1 MQGGQNAAGRSG
13 RSEDPNAEHP
23 QPRGAEKPRARSGAG
38 RALRARAA
46 RPRARSRSP
55 ARRSGSG
62 SRARA
67 LGASL
72 VRLLHSL
79 RAEWSVGSSCGT
91 GWEGRRRG
99 GEGRRRPGPEE
110 GPQPAAGESGEPGW
124 GKARVGARSP
134 CASPLAS
141 LPATGHCSQSA
152 APCLGVLEPR
162 RPRGFFSCCTHHTP
176 PLTPRTQNPE
186 PKRGKESLLPPLPLP
201 VPIPLPGFCV
211 RSPNS
216 KPYSTLPVRR
226 WGPHEVL

>member
-1 MQGGQNAAGRSG
+1 MQGGQDAAGESG

-55 ARRSGSG
+55 TRRSGSG

-99 GEGRRRPGPEE
+99 GEAAPRSGG
-110 GPQPAAGESGEPGW
+110 GAAAGGGGEVGSGLGESPG
-124 GKARVGARSP
+124 GRTLPPHFSP
-134 CASPLAS
+134 RLA
-141 LPATGHCSQSA
+141 ACYGHCSHST
-152 APCLGVLEPR
+152 APCLGVLEPS
-162 RPRGFFSCCTHHTP
+162 RPRGFFSC
-176 PLTPRTQNPE
+176 
-186 PKRGKESLLPPLPLP
+186 
-201 VPIPLPGFCV
+201 
-211 RSPNS
+211 
-216 KPYSTLPVRR
+216 
-226 WGPHEVL
+226 